1 MIQRYRICLQ
11 GRRPLIMHN
20 GAAGLDKRSPA
31 NQEKDEVAKKRG
43 RNRTI
48 HDDARLQELECQ
60 TSLWLD
66 EQTGLPTIPPAALR
80 SCIESAARKFK
91 QGPQVREGLLVES
104 IDTFTY
110 DQRLGKTVEEL
121 SKTVQFTTPENSGDY
136 GRFDLV
142 SITLLED

>member
-48 HDDARLQELECQ
+48 A
-60 TSLWLD
+60 
-66 EQTGLPTIPPAALR
+66 
-80 SCIESAARKFK
+80 
-91 QGPQVREGLLVES
+91 
-104 IDTFTY
+104 
-110 DQRLGKTVEEL
+110 
-121 SKTVQFTTPENSGDY
+121 
-136 GRFDLV
+136 
-142 SITLLED
+142 